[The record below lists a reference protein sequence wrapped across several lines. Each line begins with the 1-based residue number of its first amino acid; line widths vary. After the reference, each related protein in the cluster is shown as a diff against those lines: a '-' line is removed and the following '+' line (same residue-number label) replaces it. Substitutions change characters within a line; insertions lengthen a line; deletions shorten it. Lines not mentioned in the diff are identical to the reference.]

1 HLPEYGV
8 LFHRVVR
15 EKRPVDGEILLG
27 VCAKGII
34 VYEKRKFMIECR
46 GNKKKYTF
54 VAERSKVAKYLCNL
68 CSAQHKFNNEMSSRQ
83 LSHSLVSDDTNV
95 SPYAGACRSLGNPLK
110 SFPCPSM
117 PQDDS
122 GRTTPQ
128 GDSMT
133 KLCDD
138 VASRI
143 EARIKQQQRQ
153 SANDQS
159 GSVVLSSSPA
169 ARGIVIV
176 GEDTVGRYDL
186 GIFVASI
193 IPGGPAE
200 KDGRIRAVPLSPNN
214 LGNHH
219 GPQSQQQQQQQQ
231 QQDPHSAEGSLDEII
246 SDGSLSS
253 LNSVRPEEV
262 ALELRKKGGILGI
275 S

>member
-1 HLPEYGV
+1 SQHLPEYGV

-34 VYEKRKFMIECR
+34 VYEVKDGRRSTSQTFFWRETSTISSNKRKFMIECR

-153 SANDQS
+153 SANDQ
-159 GSVVLSSSPA
+159 
-169 ARGIVIV
+169 
-176 GEDTVGRYDL
+176 
-186 GIFVASI
+186 
-193 IPGGPAE
+193 
-200 KDGRIRAVPLSPNN
+200 
-214 LGNHH
+214 
-219 GPQSQQQQQQQQ
+219 
-231 QQDPHSAEGSLDEII
+231 
-246 SDGSLSS
+246 
-253 LNSVRPEEV
+253 
-262 ALELRKKGGILGI
+262 
-275 S
+275 